1 MKRSNAERQRVMR
14 ERDRERG
21 VSPLAGRVPTAVV
34 TQLDRQ
40 ARSIGLDRNSYITRL
55 LAVAAVSTDP
65 RSIADVVPEELVA
78 SLEAGHTALPSPER
92 PTRNPSPHGDV

>member
-1 MKRSNAERQRVMR
+1 MKRSNAERQRVLR

-21 VSPLAGRVPTAVV
+21 VSPLAGRVTTAVV

-40 ARSIGLDRNSYITRL
+40 ARSICLDRNSYITRL

-65 RSIADVVPEELVA
+65 RSIASVVPEELVA
-78 SLEAGHTALPSPER
+78 SLEAGQTALPSSER